1 MVYVAGRN
9 APHGSVNHLLQV
21 TLAFVLVLQFNNKHV
36 PLTKGGIVN
45 EGKFSP
51 PVGGG
56 GVTEQPVVNPG
67 DELTV
72 LNFVKFADAHVIIR
86 YAP

>member
-1 MVYVAGRN
+1 MVYVAGGN
-9 APHGSVNHLLQV
+9 ATHWPVDHLLQV
-21 TLAFVLVLQFNNKHV
+21 ALAFVLVLQFNNKHL
-36 PLTKGGIVN
+36 PLAKGDIVN

-67 DELTV
+67 DKLTV
-72 LNFVKFADAHVIIR
+72 LKFVKFADAHVIIR